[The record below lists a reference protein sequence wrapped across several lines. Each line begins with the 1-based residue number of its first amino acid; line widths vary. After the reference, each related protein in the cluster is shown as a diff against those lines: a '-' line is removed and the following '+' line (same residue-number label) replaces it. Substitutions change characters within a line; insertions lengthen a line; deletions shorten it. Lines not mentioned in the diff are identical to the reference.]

1 MKRIDLQK
9 IRRDKKLSQKQIAEI
24 LNVPQS
30 FVSQVENMKSPMP
43 EYWISILVNK
53 LNISDVSDYEVELE
67 EQKISQ
73 VFNSQNGLSIF
84 NDIDK
89 FIELLKS
96 RDSVFKEIVQKKDE
110 QIDRLLTIIENMK
123 DER

>member
-1 MKRIDLQK
+1 MKRVDLQR

-43 EYWISILVNK
+43 EYWISIFANK
-53 LNISDVSDYEVELE
+53 LNISDISDYEVELE

-73 VFNSQNGLSIF
+73 VFNSQNGLSVF

-123 DER
+123 NDR